1 MRPEGCWWCLRSPG
15 WPVPGGK
22 RGGTQQAGRQ
32 QESVGS
38 LPYSFFRAGP
48 NLRWWFLAVRR
59 LLTGTKD
66 TKNLAQKPLF
76 LLRLIVRGRGLLG
89 VRAIRRI
96 GGGIGRRRRRVI
108 VVLAEKMREPIGG
121 RGGEMAATVKLTH
134 LRGLAAGDEI
144 LLDRLRA

>member
-1 MRPEGCWWCLRSPG
+1 M
-15 WPVPGGK
+15 
-22 RGGTQQAGRQ
+22 
-32 QESVGS
+32 
-38 LPYSFFRAGP
+38 

-76 LLRLIVRGRGLLG
+76 LLRLIVRARGLLG

-96 GGGIGRRRRRVI
+96 GGGIGRWRRRII
-108 VVLAEKMREPIGG
+108 VVLAEKVREPIGG
-121 RGGEMAATVKLTH
+121 RGGEMPAAMKFTH

-144 LLDRLRA
+144 FLNRLRA